1 MVETHFL
8 SRGNRFFFYVT
19 FFQKVETV
27 TEISGNPLYIYIY
40 VLLFCFFLWGG
51 ENLLPLAERE
61 FLYIENCF
69 LLFRVFFLQVKT
81 ITETS

>member
-1 MVETHFL
+1 META
-8 SRGNRFFFYVT
+8 FFFYVT

-27 TEISGNPLYIYIY
+27 TEISGNPFYIY
-40 VLLFCFFLWGG
+40 VFFGFFFGRGGGG

-69 LLFRVFFLQVKT
+69 LLFRVFFLQVNT